1 VSIPHDPWLVALS
14 VAIAVQGSFVGLS
27 LAAELD
33 GATGMR
39 RRLLLAG
46 SALTLATGIWSM
58 HFVAMLAASFPSA
71 IDYLVL
77 PTLASFLICVIVV
90 GLGVYAAHA
99 PQPPNLRIGL
109 GAVAMGL
116 GISTMHYVGM
126 RAVHLAGPTTQ
137 EARFVIA
144 SVLVSIAASAFALMA
159 LGSRPNRLRLFLGA
173 VGLGLAISGM
183 HYTAMAGMRLDPS
196 CFDVSRF
203 VEADPALS
211 RNALALLATVI
222 AFGVSAAFLLSL
234 VPDAET
240 SVPQFAVGP
249 EALAPASGSA
259 MPISAADVAAVT
271 PQRDVRPSRPASPEP
286 LASVRVEKDGRARFI
301 PVGDIY
307 AVRANAHYTIIHDG
321 TQEYFCNQSISMLE
335 AGLDRRQFMRVH
347 RSSIVRLDRV
357 SRLKRTGEAAVVEL
371 GDPVRC
377 SIPIARGQVREV
389 KARIEALSAL
399 RHPTFRATGQDS

>member
-1 VSIPHDPWLVALS
+1 MSIPHDPWLVALS

-33 GATGMR
+33 GATGLR

-58 HFVAMLAASFPSA
+58 HFVGMLAASFPSA

-137 EARFVIA
+137 EARFVVA
-144 SVLVSIAASAFALMA
+144 SVLVSIAASVFALMA

-183 HYTAMAGMRLDPS
+183 HYTAMAGMRLDPL

-240 SVPQFAVGP
+240 SGHAVRGEPGGP
-249 EALAPASGSA
+249 GAGLGSA
-259 MPISAADVAAVT
+259 MPISAADVAAAA
-271 PQRDVRPSRPASPEP
+271 PQRDVR
-286 LASVRVEKDGRARFI
+286 RVEAC
-301 PVGDIY
+301 
-307 AVRANAHYTIIHDG
+307 A
-321 TQEYFCNQSISMLE
+321 
-335 AGLDRRQFMRVH
+335 
-347 RSSIVRLDRV
+347 
-357 SRLKRTGEAAVVEL
+357 
-371 GDPVRC
+371 
-377 SIPIARGQVREV
+377 ARGACERPGR
-389 KARIEALSAL
+389 KGRTARD
-399 RHPTFRATGQDS
+399 TFRSATSTPSAPMRITP

>member
-1 VSIPHDPWLVALS
+1 MH
-14 VAIAVQGSFVGLS
+14 FVGL
-27 LAAELD
+27 
-33 GATGMR
+33 
-39 RRLLLAG
+39 
-46 SALTLATGIWSM
+46 
-58 HFVAMLAASFPSA
+58 LAASFPSA

-137 EARFVIA
+137 EARFVVA
-144 SVLVSIAASAFALMA
+144 SVLVSIAASVFALMA

-183 HYTAMAGMRLDPS
+183 HYTAMAGMRLDPL

-240 SVPQFAVGP
+240 SGPRFAVSG
-249 EALAPASGSA
+249 EALAPASASA
-259 MPISAADVAAVT
+259 MPLSAADIAAAAP
-271 PQRDVRPSRPASPEP
+271 PQAPARPRPAPFGALRSI
-286 LASVRVEKDGRARFI
+286 RVEKDGRARAI
-301 PVGDIY
+301 PVGDVY
-307 AVRANAHYTIIHDG
+307 AVRANAHYTFIHDG

-335 AGLDRRQFMRVH
+335 AGLDRDEFMRVH

-371 GDPVRC
+371 VDPVRC

-399 RHPTFRATGQDS
+399 RDPAFRATGHNS